1 MGLRCLLGHDFAE
14 PELERERQEEGD
26 EVVVSVRETKTC
38 TRCGYS
44 QIVSENKEITT
55 LDQLAASAE
64 AADEA
69 AAGGDEPSA
78 DGTSGTPAS
87 AADAGDADD
96 SFETA
101 EILDASDGAGERSE
115 PSADS
120 VDAAADRPEVD
131 FEETDDERYDDPESD
146 DGLILD
152 DGEEPAAD
160 RRPGEWPDAP
170 DETPSGESSGPSP
183 WPEHDSDAEDE
194 GYAAE
199 FGDDEDDEEGAFEF
213 SGLAPEVSDR
223 DSPGRSSR
231 KGFDAEF
238 VDGPEESSE
247 GEETGHDGFTRAR
260 SVSTEPSA
268 DEERSEYFCPECGL
282 SRAAGASSMRAG
294 DICPECR
301 RGYIGERPV

>member
-64 AADEA
+64 AVDEA
-69 AAGGDEPSA
+69 AAEGVAGGGERPAEGAAEPSP
-78 DGTSGTPAS
+78 SS
-87 AADAGDADD
+87 AEARGAPD
-96 SFETA
+96 SLETA
-101 EILDASDGAGERSE
+101 EALDA
-115 PSADS
+115 PDS
-120 VDAAADRPEVD
+120 VSERPEVD
-131 FEETDDERYDDPESD
+131 SEEADDERYDDPESD

-152 DGEEPAAD
+152 DGEEPATD

-170 DETPSGESSGPSP
+170 DDAPAEESSRPAP
-183 WPEHDSDAEDE
+183 WPEHDADTEDE

-199 FGDDEDDEEGAFEF
+199 FGGDDGDDGKFEF
-213 SGLAPEVSDR
+213 SGLAPEVADR
-223 DSPGRSSR
+223 NSESPTSR

-238 VDGPEESSE
+238 VDDAAESAGE
-247 GEETGHDGFTRAR
+247 GEAGHDGFTRVR
-260 SVSTEPSA
+260 SASTESPA
-268 DEERSEYFCPECGL
+268 DDERSEYFCPECGL
-282 SRAAGASSMRAG
+282 SRPAGASSMRAG

-301 RGYIGERPV
+301 RGYIGERPI